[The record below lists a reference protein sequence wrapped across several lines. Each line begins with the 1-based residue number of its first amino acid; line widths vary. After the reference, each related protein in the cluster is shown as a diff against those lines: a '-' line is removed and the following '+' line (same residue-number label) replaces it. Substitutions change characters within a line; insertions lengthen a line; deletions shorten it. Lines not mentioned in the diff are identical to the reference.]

1 MVNWKIRLA
10 AILIVTAIR
19 PAPIASA
26 ADEGEGKRLYQTYCS
41 GCHGDSG
48 KGDGPAAKGLPVK
61 PADHTRSAMQQHSD
75 EFLSGIIANG
85 GPSVGKSP
93 LMPAWSGVLKEPQI
107 AAIVSY
113 IRALSADRKGS
124 AAPGRATK

>member
-1 MVNWKIRLA
+1 MNLKIALA

-26 ADEGEGKRLYQTYCS
+26 ADESEGKRLYQTYCS

-61 PADHTRSAMQQHSD
+61 PADHTRSTMRQHSD
-75 EFLSGIIANG
+75 QFLTGIIANG

-93 LMPAWSGVLKEPQI
+93 LMPAWSGVLKESQI

-113 IRALSADRKGS
+113 IRTLSKDPKGS
-124 AAPGRATK
+124 GGATK